1 MNRKYLSL
9 LTLPLIATGVAYADS
24 EHRLS
29 SYAEAAEVELNP
41 DPQDRR
47 LISLPELEF
56 AMRIEAS
63 CIGGTQ
69 AQSISISIADSV
81 AAHDVSAQEGGPTD
95 KVMLETTFKVSGRQ
109 IAPIAVEGF
118 CVSGD
123 ASDTTARTLLI
134 PAAMA
139 ANISLRC
146 ASENSQSVRY
156 DRLPL
161 QIQFICAAADEP
173 LDDQM
178 PNADQ
183 D

>member
-29 SYAEAAEVELNP
+29 SYAEAAEVEISP
-41 DPQDRR
+41 IPRDRR
-47 LISLPELEF
+47 LISLPDLEF
-56 AMRIEAS
+56 AMRIDAS
-63 CIGGTQ
+63 CVGETQ
-69 AQSISISIADSV
+69 AQSISISVADSV

-109 IAPIAVEGF
+109 IAPIAIEDF

-123 ASDTTARTLLI
+123 DSDTAARTLLI
-134 PAAMA
+134 PAAVA

-146 ASENSQSVRY
+146 TSENSQSVRY

-161 QIQFICAAADEP
+161 QIQLICAPADDP
-173 LDDQM
+173 TDGQK
-178 PNADQ
+178 PNAD
-183 D
+183 